1 MEKVFRNSLFLV
13 GLPLAICGLTFG
25 LTGLMTTQTLVYA
38 APGLLIPGLV
48 FMLIGWRQA
57 KK

>member
-13 GLPLAICGLTFG
+13 GLPLAVCGLAFG
-25 LTGLMTTQTLVYA
+25 LTGL
-38 APGLLIPGLV
+38 GLLIPGLV